1 MPSIFTHA
9 AAALALG
16 TAFRAPS
23 PPARFWVA
31 GALCA
36 VVPDLDSF
44 ALRWVP
50 YEHVLGHRG
59 ITHSIAFAAVFA
71 AIVVAVWFRTWPGG
85 SAVPW
90 AYLWIATASHGLLD
104 MFTNG
109 GGGVAL
115 LAPFTEERLFFP
127 WRPILVSPMSASRFF
142 TERGARVFASELR
155 WVWLPCAVLVVA
167 CIAARKR
174 RRA

>member
-1 MPSIFTHA
+1 VPSIFTHA

-36 VVPDLDSF
+36 VVPDLDAF
-44 ALRWVP
+44 ALRFVP
-50 YEHVLGHRG
+50 YEHLFGHRG

-71 AIVVAVWFRTWPGG
+71 AVVVALAFRSWPGG
-85 SAVPW
+85 AVVLW
-90 AYLWIATASHGLLD
+90 TYLWIATASHGVLD

-115 LAPFTEERLFFP
+115 LAPFTDERLFFP

-155 WVWLPCAVLVVA
+155 WVWLPCAVLAVV
-167 CIAARKR
+167 CIAARR
-174 RRA
+174 RHRA